1 MVEIMYDSETLIKKL
16 YTFQDEEYREF
27 NSKLIPGMPEEYFIG
42 IRIPALRKFAKE
54 FARDGYRNAFMRDL
68 PHKYHEENL
77 LHAFLIEENRD
88 FDCVIDEVETFLPYV
103 DNWAVCDS
111 MNPKALKK
119 DLEITEKKAFEWMGS
134 NLEYTVRYGI
144 GVLMR
149 YFLDDRFET
158 RHAEAVAG
166 IVSDRYYVR
175 MMQAWYFATALAK
188 QYDAVIGYVESG
200 RFDKWLRNRIIQ
212 KAVESYRVSDEHK
225 AYLKT
230 LRQR

>member
-1 MVEIMYDSETLIKKL
+1 M
-16 YTFQDEEYREF
+16 
-27 NSKLIPGMPEEYFIG
+27 
-42 IRIPALRKFAKE
+42 
-54 FARDGYRNAFMRDL
+54 
-68 PHKYHEENL
+68 
-77 LHAFLIEENRD
+77 
-88 FDCVIDEVETFLPYV
+88 ETFLPYV

-119 DLEITEKKAFEWMGS
+119 DLETAEKKAFEWMGS
-134 NLEYTVRYGI
+134 DLEYTVRYGI

-166 IVSDRYYVR
+166 IISDRYYVR

-212 KAVESYRVSDEHK
+212 KAVESYRVTDEHK

-230 LRQR
+230 LRKR